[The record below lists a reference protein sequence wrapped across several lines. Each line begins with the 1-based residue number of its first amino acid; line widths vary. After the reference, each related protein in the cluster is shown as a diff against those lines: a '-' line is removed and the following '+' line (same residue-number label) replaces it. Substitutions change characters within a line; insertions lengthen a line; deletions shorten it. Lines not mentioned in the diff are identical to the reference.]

1 MIDKHDLHARLGEIT
16 DELATLAGYSRP
28 SNAQTERARE
38 LTDELVE
45 VRAQLADSETRRAA
59 IRAAYNA
66 TPASKR
72 VAGTSFG
79 VISKPSHDELFRGGR
94 GTTDDALRA
103 LDVALEDAVTI
114 TGRSADAVPAM
125 RGIIEMNPTVGD
137 YIRAAANPS
146 YRSAFGKLVSAGD
159 PSIALMKMNDSERAA
174 FAAVA
179 EAEERTA
186 LYSGATTGSYAVPL
200 LLDQTIIP
208 TSNGAANP
216 FRQIART
223 VTGISKT
230 WTGISSGGID
240 ASWDSEGVQVS
251 DDTPTLAQPQVVSHK
266 ASAFVNFSV
275 EIEGDWNG
283 MAAEMSML
291 FADAKDALEAT
302 AFSTGS
308 GSEQPYGILTDLFA
322 ASGTV
327 GVLPTTDGQFGAV
340 DVRALFG
347 ALPPRYRPNSSWLAS
362 IDVQNDIRSFDTAT
376 GVMAAQTVDL
386 TAPYNFNLLG
396 RPVYEASGFPN
407 FTGTTGAS
415 NILVVGDFRNY
426 VLFDRV
432 GSRVELVPHIMGAN
446 GRPNGTRGLY
456 YWWRVGGK
464 TVNTNAFRL
473 LLNA

>member
-1 MIDKHDLHARLGEIT
+1 MLKQDLLIRLGEIT
-16 DELATLAGYSRP
+16 DELATLANYSRP
-28 SNAQTERARE
+28 SNAQTERART
-38 LTDELVE
+38 LSDELVE
-45 VRAQLADSETRRAA
+45 VRAQLAESDKRADA
-59 IRAAYNA
+59 IRDAFNA
-66 TPASKR
+66 TPADKR
-72 VAGTSFG
+72 VSGASFNQ
-79 VISKPSHDELFRGGR
+79 INKPSTAELFRSGR
-94 GTTDDALRA
+94 GSTDDALRA
-103 LDVALEDAVTI
+103 LDVALEDAVKV
-114 TGRSADAVPAM
+114 TGRSVDAVPAI
-125 RGIIEMNPTVGD
+125 RSIIENNQPVGD
-137 YIRAAANPS
+137 YVRATANPA
-146 YRSAFGKLVSAGD
+146 YRSAFGKVVMAGD
-159 PSIALMKMNDSERAA
+159 PSVALLRMTDAERAA
-174 FAAVA
+174 FSAVA
-179 EAEERTA
+179 EAEQRTA

-251 DDTPTLAQPQVVSHK
+251 DDTPTLAQPQVVSHR

-275 EIEGDWNG
+275 EIEGDWEG

-291 FADAKDALEAT
+291 FTDAKDALEAT

-340 DVRALFG
+340 DVRAVFG

-362 IDVQNDIRSFDTAT
+362 IDVQNEIRSFDTAT

-396 RPVYEASGFPN
+396 RPVYEASGFPS
-407 FTGTTGAS
+407 FSGTTGAA
-415 NILVVGDFRNY
+415 NILVVGDLRNY
-426 VLFDRV
+426 VIFDRV
-432 GSRVELVPHIMGAN
+432 GSRVEVVPHVMGAN
-446 GRPNGTRGLY
+446 GRPNGTRGLW

-464 TVNTNAFRL
+464 TVNTSAFRL